1 MIHTVIWDW
10 NGTLLDDLE
19 VSFSAINRVLT
30 SNGYPPIRD
39 LTAYREVFCFPVI
52 EYYRRVGFDFALTP
66 FEVLAQQFMD
76 CYHPAAVRCALAP
89 GALDTLRAVRE
100 LGVRQILLSAS
111 LQSHL
116 EMQVAPLPHPGIL

>member
-39 LTAYREVFCFPVI
+39 LLPT
-52 EYYRRVGFDFALTP
+52 G
-66 FEVLAQQFMD
+66 
-76 CYHPAAVRCALAP
+76 RC
-89 GALDTLRAVRE
+89 
-100 LGVRQILLSAS
+100 SAFR
-111 LQSHL
+111 
-116 EMQVAPLPHPGIL
+116 

>member
-52 EYYRRVGFDFALTP
+52 EYYRRVGFDFARTP
-66 FEVLAQQFMD
+66 FEMLAQQFMD
-76 CYHPAAVRCALAP
+76 CYHPAAARCALAP
-89 GALDTLRAVRE
+89 DALDTLRAVRE
-100 LGVRQILLSAS
+100 PCSGCGSRRFW
-111 LQSHL
+111 
-116 EMQVAPLPHPGIL
+116 E